1 MDPLDLIDEYGTD
14 AVRFTL
20 TAMAAMG
27 RDLKL
32 SNSRI
37 AGYRNFGTKMWN
49 AARFAEMNDCRP
61 VSEFDPTTVKET
73 LNQWIVGETAR
84 FKVTF
89 DKALSS
95 YRFNDAASIAYTH
108 VWGKFCDW
116 YVEFSKPLLNLEGSA
131 VRKETQETMA
141 WALDQCLIVLHPL
154 MPFIT
159 EELWGAIEDRDKML
173 IVSDWPEYTEQ
184 GLVNT
189 SADNEMEWI
198 ISLIEQIRSVK
209 SELGVPAGA
218 KIPLVIIKLDEKFKK
233 VIEKNRILIERLARL
248 SSISSSEQ
256 HLRGIVT
263 LTLEGGE
270 FALPISDLI
279 DLPSE
284 KARLFKTIEKTE
296 KEVTMLTAKLAN
308 EKFIIKAPETV
319 INEVKIRLEE
329 LIKEQKKLSGALYR
343 LKAVES

>member
-1 MDPLDLIDEYGTD
+1 
-14 AVRFTL
+14 
-20 TAMAAMG
+20 
-27 RDLKL
+27 
-32 SNSRI
+32 
-37 AGYRNFGTKMWN
+37 
-49 AARFAEMNDCRP
+49 
-61 VSEFDPTTVKET
+61 
-73 LNQWIVGETAR
+73 
-84 FKVTF
+84 
-89 DKALSS
+89 
-95 YRFNDAASIAYTH
+95 
-108 VWGKFCDW
+108 
-116 YVEFSKPLLNLEGSA
+116 
-131 VRKETQETMA
+131 
-141 WALDQCLIVLHPL
+141 
-154 MPFIT
+154 
-159 EELWGAIEDRDKML
+159 
-173 IVSDWPEYTEQ
+173 
-184 GLVNT
+184 
-189 SADNEMEWI
+189 MEWI

-218 KIPLVIIKLDEKFKK
+218 KIPLVIIKLEEKFKK

-248 SSISSSEQ
+248 SSISFNEE

-319 INEVKIRLEE
+319 INEVKMRLDE
-329 LIKEQKKLSGALYR
+329 LIKEQKKLSGALDR

>member
-1 MDPLDLIDEYGTD
+1 
-14 AVRFTL
+14 
-20 TAMAAMG
+20 
-27 RDLKL
+27 
-32 SNSRI
+32 
-37 AGYRNFGTKMWN
+37 
-49 AARFAEMNDCRP
+49 
-61 VSEFDPTTVKET
+61 
-73 LNQWIVGETAR
+73 
-84 FKVTF
+84 
-89 DKALSS
+89 
-95 YRFNDAASIAYTH
+95 
-108 VWGKFCDW
+108 
-116 YVEFSKPLLNLEGSA
+116 
-131 VRKETQETMA
+131 MA

-218 KIPLVIIKLDEKFKK
+218 KIPLVIIKLEEKFKI

-329 LIKEQKKLSGALYR
+329 LSKEQKKLSGALDR